1 MIKVSVVV
9 PVYNAEQFITDTIK
23 NLLSQT
29 LEDIEIILVD
39 DGSTDKSG
47 EICDSFA
54 ENHSNIKVIHQENSG
69 VSRARNTG
77 ISISSGEYIG
87 FCDADDIPD
96 NDLYEY
102 LYNLAKDNNSDI
114 SVIDMYVIEEGN
126 KKLYSSDNST
136 FYSSEKKEIIKNFL
150 DGTFGDA
157 IYTNL
162 YRGDI
167 CRSTKFEEDRKI
179 NEDKMYF
186 FDCLMK
192 AESVAYNSVAKYG
205 YYRHMGSSS
214 LSVFSEKFFDYIYF
228 TDKISKISRENY
240 PDLEEYIKKNELT
253 SFLILLTIMC
263 TLKAR
268 KKYKKQFSEVA
279 SRARNNSF
287 SFCKKHLT
295 KKTFIKW
302 LCLKMG
308 NFIFDM
314 SIRAFASL

>member
-9 PVYNAEQFITDTIK
+9 PVYNAEQFISATIE

-29 LEDIEIILVD
+29 LSDIEIILVN

-47 EICDSFA
+47 EICDSYA
-54 ENHSNIKVIHQENSG
+54 KTHPNIKVIHQENGG
-69 VSRARNTG
+69 VCKARNAG
-77 ISISSGEYIG
+77 IAISTGEYVG

-96 NDLYEY
+96 NDLYGY
-102 LYNLAKDNNSDI
+102 LYNLATENHTDI
-114 SVIDMYVIEEGN
+114 SVIDMYVIEEGE
-126 KKLYSSDNST
+126 KKLYTSDDVKLNL
-136 FYSSEKKEIIKNFL
+136 YDRKEIIKNFL
-150 DGTFGDA
+150 DGRFGDA

-162 YRGDI
+162 YKGDI
-167 CRSTKFEEDRKI
+167 CRNTKFEEDRKI

-186 FDCLMK
+186 FECLMK
-192 AESVAYNSVAKYG
+192 SSSVSYHSTPKYG

-214 LSVFSEKFFDYIYF
+214 LSAFSEKFFDYIYF
-228 TDKISKISRENY
+228 TDKISAISRDNY
-240 PDLEEYIKKNELT
+240 PELEDYIRKNELT

-263 TLKAR
+263 TLNAR
-268 KKYKKQFSEVA
+268 KDYKEKFNEVA
-279 SRARNNSF
+279 TRARSHSI

-308 NFIFDM
+308 NFIFDI
-314 SIRAFASL
+314 SIKAFASL